1 MENAAQERL
10 LQSVIDKKVYSEK
23 IVNHDIDLTKWNV
36 KALYKDTLWVKLLDE
51 PDADLLKK
59 GSLFVKINTVKGP
72 YRLGEV
78 IMTGPDTV
86 NAKTGDKV
94 IIPQMTGQPGYRS
107 YEGYKTW
114 FVKED
119 AVMAVLEFDG
129 DDVAMQQD
137 IEDQLL
143 LSI

>member
-1 MENAAQERL
+1 MDNAQDRL
-10 LQSVIDKKVYSEK
+10 LQSVIDKKIYSEK

-51 PDADLLKK
+51 PDADLIQR
-59 GSLFVKINTVKGP
+59 GSLYVKVNMAKGA

-78 IMTGPDTV
+78 IMTGPDAV
-86 NAKTGDKV
+86 NAKAGDKV
-94 IIPQMTGQPGYRS
+94 IIPQMAGQPGYRS

-119 AVMAVLEFDG
+119 AVMAVLVFDG
-129 DDVAMQQD
+129 DEAEMRKD
-137 IEDQLL
+137 IEEQLL
-143 LSI
+143 LNM